1 MKYIYSLQVQFGCL
15 VIGEWGQ
22 LEKCCR
28 IRNRRRS
35 QKQKQEYLGPW
46 GTIPW
51 RSSKSV
57 FSDGEEPSSERITMQ
72 LNSGS
77 SPSSPATVQRYN
89 QGKKTC
95 NTGNIR
101 KARWKDTHYLT
112 KSWYLHHIMFNCSTP
127 YYNNS
132 DSYTYNGVLGR
143 CADNQ
148 NGNSSTA
155 PVADCQLFSHVQ
167 SHLNYYIYIMNPKLS
182 AKHVLAVREWF

>member
-1 MKYIYSLQVQFGCL
+1 MENGVNWKNVVGLEIGGDHKNKSRNIL
-15 VIGEWGQ
+15 V
-22 LEKCCR
+22 L
-28 IRNRRRS
+28 
-35 QKQKQEYLGPW
+35 
-46 GTIPW
+46 
-51 RSSKSV
+51 
-57 FSDGEEPSSERITMQ
+57 EEPSLGGVPRAFLVMVRNQ
-72 LNSGS
+72 VVKGS
-77 SPSSPATVQRYN
+77 PCNWIQDPPHPLLQQYKDIIKVRKHATPGIYV
-89 QGKKTC
+89 KPDEK
-95 NTGNIR
+95 II
-101 KARWKDTHYLT
+101 THYLT